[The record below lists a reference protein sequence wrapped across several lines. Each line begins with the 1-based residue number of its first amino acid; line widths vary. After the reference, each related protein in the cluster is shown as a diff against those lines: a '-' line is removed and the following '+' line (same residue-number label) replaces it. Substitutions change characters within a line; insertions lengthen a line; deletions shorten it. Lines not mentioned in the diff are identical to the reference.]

1 MLAAL
6 SLLIVYLDLSNLY
19 ENNTYVCARKRI

>member
-19 ENNTYVCARKRI
+19 EHNTYVCARKRI